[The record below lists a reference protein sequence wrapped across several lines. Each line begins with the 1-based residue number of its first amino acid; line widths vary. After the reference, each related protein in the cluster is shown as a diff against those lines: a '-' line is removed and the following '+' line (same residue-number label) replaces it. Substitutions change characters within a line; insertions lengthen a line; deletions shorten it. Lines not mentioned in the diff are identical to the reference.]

1 MRFLTNCTSASCL
14 GETLGF
20 WTWDSMSLV
29 LPWPC
34 LLYRWRG
41 EPGDEGWGIDSAR
54 CPAYHSTVNA
64 SVSIGGVSERLG
76 LVSEHIL
83 YPALVAFAVVSSGL
97 ALVTLPVSWAAYLTV
112 AIGALVLVLL
122 RPVFG
127 LYLLVL
133 AIPFGSLEELNIGV
147 ISVGGA
153 EALAA
158 LTFAAWLAH
167 MLARREVRTL
177 RAPLLVPL
185 LAFLFV
191 ASFSVIGALSLQWSL
206 KGLLVW
212 LELLAVYLMV
222 VNLAGAR
229 EARVV
234 VILILVAGALQALL
248 GIYQF
253 LGRVGPEG
261 FVLFDRFMRAYGTF
275 DQPNP
280 YGGYLVLI
288 LPLALSL
295 FLGRWARRGL
305 WDVATWLLAALSLG
319 LMGLALVMSWSRGAW
334 LGFVAGAAVV
344 AIVGFWYKAFG
355 ALRAGVLSGLG
366 AGALGLAWLRTWG
379 PSVAVASLLGPLA
392 GVGTG
397 VVVFVSVR
405 RRWPWL
411 VAAAVMLLVV
421 MLIALAGDSLLP
433 TAIANRFSDFLPYV
447 QVTDIRR
454 VQLTDENFA
463 VVERLAHWEAAWGML
478 EDHPLLGVGVG
489 NYVPTYPS
497 YALPGWKDPLGH
509 AHNYYLHVAAETGL
523 AGLVVYIVLLA
534 ACFGRGWSATRSLAG
549 PAQCV
554 AVGVL
559 GVLGAFAVHSL
570 FDNLYVHGMNMHM
583 AMLLGLLAVYVRER
597 EEPVVQTA

>member
-1 MRFLTNCTSASCL
+1 M
-14 GETLGF
+14 
-20 WTWDSMSLV
+20 
-29 LPWPC
+29 
-34 LLYRWRG
+34 
-41 EPGDEGWGIDSAR
+41 
-54 CPAYHSTVNA
+54 NA
-64 SVSIGGVSERLG
+64 SVSVNGACRQLG
-76 LVSEHIL
+76 LVSEHL
-83 YPALVAFAVVSSGL
+83 PYPALVALAVVSEGL
-97 ALVTLPVSWAAYLTV
+97 ALVMLPVSWAAYLTV

-127 LYLLVL
+127 LCLLVL
-133 AIPFGSLEELNIGV
+133 AIPFGSLKELNVGV

-158 LTFAAWLAH
+158 LTFVAWLAH
-167 MLARREVRTL
+167 MLARREVRIM
-177 RAPLLVPL
+177 RAPLLAPL

-222 VNLAGAR
+222 VNLVGAR
-229 EARVV
+229 EARIVV
-234 VILILVAGALQALL
+234 VLILVAGALQALL

-280 YGGYLVLI
+280 YGGYLALI

-295 FLGRWARRGL
+295 FLCRWARDGL
-305 WDVATWLLAALSLG
+305 WDVATWLLATLSLG
-319 LMGLALVMSWSRGAW
+319 LMVLALVMSWSRGAW

-344 AIVGFWYKAFG
+344 AIVGLWYKVFS
-355 ALRAGVLSGLG
+355 ALRAGVLGGLG
-366 AGALGLAWLRTWG
+366 AGALGFAWLSTWG
-379 PSVAVASLLGPLA
+379 PSVAVSSLLGPLA

-411 VAAAVMLLVV
+411 VGVALVLLVV
-421 MLIALAGDSLLP
+421 MLIALTGDSLLP
-433 TAIANRFSDFLPYV
+433 TAITNRFSDFLPYV
-447 QVTDIRR
+447 QAIDVRR

-463 VVERLAHWEAAWGML
+463 VVERLAHWEAAWRML
-478 EDHPLLGVGVG
+478 EDRPLLGVGVG
-489 NYVPTYPS
+489 NYVPTYPA

-509 AHNYYLHVAAETGL
+509 AHNYYLHVAAETGIVGL
-523 AGLVVYIVLLA
+523 AVYVLLIA
-534 ACFGRGWSATRSLAG
+534 ACFWHGWLAARSLTG
-549 PAQCV
+549 PGQCV
-554 AVGVL
+554 ALGVL

-570 FDNLYVHGMNMHM
+570 FDNLYVHGMNMHV
-583 AMLLGLLAVYVRER
+583 AMLLGLLTVYVRER
-597 EEPVVQTA
+597 GEFVVQAP

>member
-1 MRFLTNCTSASCL
+1 
-14 GETLGF
+14 
-20 WTWDSMSLV
+20 
-29 LPWPC
+29 
-34 LLYRWRG
+34 
-41 EPGDEGWGIDSAR
+41 
-54 CPAYHSTVNA
+54 VNA
-64 SVSIGGVSERLG
+64 SVSVSGACRRLG
-76 LVSEHIL
+76 LVSEHAL
-83 YPALVAFAVVSSGL
+83 YPALVAVLAVVAGL
-97 ALVTLPVSWAAYLTV
+97 ALVLLPVSWAASLVV
-112 AIGALVLVLL
+112 AVGVVVLILL
-122 RPVFG
+122 RPVLG

-133 AIPFGSLEELNIGV
+133 AIPFGSLKEISVGA

-153 EALAA
+153 EAMAA
-158 LTFAAWLAH
+158 LTVAAWLAH
-167 MLARREVRTL
+167 MLAHRDVRTA

-191 ASFSVIGALSLQWSL
+191 ASCSMIGALSLQWSL

-212 LELLAVYLMV
+212 LELLAVYLLV
-222 VNLAGAR
+222 VNLVGSR
-229 EARVV
+229 EVRIMVL
-234 VILILVAGALQALL
+234 VILLAGGLEALL

-280 YGGYLVLI
+280 YGGYLALI

-295 FLGRWARRGL
+295 FLGRWAWRGP

-344 AIVGFWYKAFG
+344 AIVGFWYRAFS
-355 ALRAGVLSGLG
+355 ALRAGVLGG
-366 AGALGLAWLRTWG
+366 FGTGALGFAWLGTWG
-379 PSVAVASLLGPLA
+379 PGVAAASLLGALA

-397 VVVFVSVR
+397 VGVFVSLR
-405 RRWPWL
+405 RRWAWL
-411 VAAAVMLLVV
+411 LAVAAVLLVV

-433 TAIANRFSDFLPYV
+433 TAIADRFSDFLPYA
-447 QVTDIRR
+447 QVIDVRG

-509 AHNYYLHVAAETGL
+509 AHNYYLHVAAETGI
-523 AGLVVYIVLLA
+523 AGLAAYALLVA
-534 ACFGRGWSATRSLAG
+534 ACFWQGWLATRSLTG
-549 PAQCV
+549 PAQGV
-554 AVGVL
+554 ALGVL

-570 FDNLYVHGMNMHM
+570 FDNLYVHGMNMHV
-583 AMLLGLLAVYVRER
+583 AMLLGLLAVFVRER
-597 EEPVVQTA
+597 GEAVVQTT

>member
-1 MRFLTNCTSASCL
+1 
-14 GETLGF
+14 
-20 WTWDSMSLV
+20 
-29 LPWPC
+29 
-34 LLYRWRG
+34 
-41 EPGDEGWGIDSAR
+41 
-54 CPAYHSTVNA
+54 VNA
-64 SVSIGGVSERLG
+64 SVSLTGACRRLG
-76 LVSEHIL
+76 LVSEDIL
-83 YPALVAFAVVSSGL
+83 YPALVVLVVVTSGM
-97 ALVTLPVSWAAYLTV
+97 ALVLLPVSWAAYLTIG
-112 AIGALVLVLL
+112 IGALLLVVL
-122 RPVFG
+122 RPVIG

-133 AIPFGSLEELNIGV
+133 AVPFGSLKELSVGV
-147 ISVGGA
+147 ISIGGA
-153 EALAA
+153 EVLAA
-158 LTFAAWLAH
+158 LAFASWLAH

-206 KGLLVW
+206 KGLLAW
-212 LELLAVYLMV
+212 LELLAVYLLV
-222 VNLAGAR
+222 VNLVRAQ
-229 EARVV
+229 EARTVV
-234 VILILVAGALQALL
+234 VLILVAGALQALL

-280 YGGYLVLI
+280 YGGYLALI
-288 LPLALSL
+288 LPVALSL
-295 FLGRWARRGL
+295 FLGRWARHEL
-305 WDVATWLLAALSLG
+305 WDEANWVLAALSLG
-319 LMGLALVMSWSRGAW
+319 LMGIALVMSWSRGAW

-344 AIVGFWYKAFG
+344 AVVGFWYKAFS

-379 PSVAVASLLGPLA
+379 PSVAVGSLLGSLS

-405 RRWPWL
+405 RRWLWL
-411 VAAAVMLLVV
+411 AAAAVMLLLV
-421 MLIALAGDSLLP
+421 MLVALTGDSLLP

-463 VVERLAHWEAAWGML
+463 VVERLAHWDAAWGML
-478 EDHPLLGVGVG
+478 EDHPLFGVGVG

-497 YALPGWKDPLGH
+497 YAVAGWKDPLGH

-523 AGLVVYIVLLA
+523 AGLVVYVVLLA
-534 ACFGRGWSATRSLAG
+534 ACFLQSWSATRSLAG

-554 AVGVL
+554 ALGVL

-597 EEPVVQTA
+597 GEPVVETA